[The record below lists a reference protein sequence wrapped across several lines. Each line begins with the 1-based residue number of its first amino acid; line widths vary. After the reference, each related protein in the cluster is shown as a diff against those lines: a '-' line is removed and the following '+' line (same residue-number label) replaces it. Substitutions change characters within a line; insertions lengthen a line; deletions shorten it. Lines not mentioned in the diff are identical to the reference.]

1 MVSARFLWIPIIF
14 ILYLTSAGICGDPK
28 EMSVQVKVGELRAT
42 PSFLGKIVGR
52 VAYGDRVAVMESR
65 NPWIQVQAA
74 GVGAVSGWIHQSALT
89 PDRIVLKAGGA
100 DVRQTAS
107 GDELAL
113 AGKGFNEQVEE
124 SFKAKNPK
132 VDFTWIDKMETF
144 AVSDDQMRIFLE
156 QGEIQPKAGA
166 K

>member
-1 MVSARFLWIPIIF
+1 MVRARFLWISIIF
-14 ILYLTSAGICGDPK
+14 IMFLTSAGIGADLK

-52 VAYGDRVAVMESR
+52 VAYGDRVAVLENR
-65 NPWIQVQAA
+65 QPWIQVQAA
-74 GVGAVSGWIHQSALT
+74 GAGAVSGWIHQSALT
-89 PDRIVLKAGGA
+89 PDRIVLKAGST
-100 DVRQTAS
+100 DVQQTAS

-144 AVSDDQMRIFLE
+144 VVSDDQMRIFLE